1 MTFELS
7 ADQQAARDKARAFA
21 TERLTPHAAEIDRT
35 SATPAE
41 IAREAVGIVEGCA
54 DAVATITALEE
65 IAAASG
71 TVAVVAAAGSN
82 HTAPAGLAGLRG
94 ATLPQDSP
102 PAHLALAAVALGLGR
117 AALEQALSEIRR
129 TDATPQQGS
138 EKPHWVIADAATEL
152 EAARLMT
159 RAAAQAL
166 DRGDAHSDVA
176 IARLMASAAARVS
189 VDAALRVAGAAGY
202 GEGTLLERLARD
214 VRAICVLMGTEE
226 QHRAIAAEGLLP
238 G

>member
-7 ADQQAARDKARAFA
+7 ADQEVARDKARTFA
-21 TERLTPHAAEIDRT
+21 IERLAAHAADIDRT

-41 IAREAVGIVEGCA
+41 IAGEAIGLVAGCG
-54 DAVATITALEE
+54 DAVAAVTALEE
-65 IAAASG
+65 IAAVSG
-71 TVAVVAAAGSN
+71 TVAVVAAAGSK
-82 HTAPAGLAGLRG
+82 PAAQADLAGLRG
-94 ATLPQDSP
+94 ATLPEDSP
-102 PAHLALAAVALGLGR
+102 RAHLALAAVALGLGR
-117 AALEQALSEIRR
+117 AAIEQALSEIRR
-129 TDATPQQGS
+129 TDVTPQHGS

-166 DRGDAHSDVA
+166 DRGDAHTDVA

-189 VDAALRVAGAAGY
+189 VEAALRVAGAAGY
-202 GEGTLLERLARD
+202 REGTLLERLSRD
-214 VRAICVLMGTEE
+214 VRAISVLRGTEE